1 MGKISKDKRDI
12 YYRLAKQMGYRS
24 RSAFKLLQVD
34 NYFNIFSNVKTIVD
48 LCAAPGGWSQ
58 VASQKLKDVPNKKI
72 ISIDLQQFAPI
83 EGVNI
88 IIGDITNQ
96 LKLQEIM
103 TLANKEPID
112 LVICDGAPD
121 VTGFNEFD
129 VYIQFQLVLTAL
141 NTSIRMLK
149 TGGNFVTKLFKGKY
163 TDIIIQ
169 IFLICFD
176 KVTIT
181 KPKACRNASFESFVM
196 CEGFKEDNEIIKKLR
211 HSELNENDIIQL
223 NSLRLVKDDDEEG
236 EFNYEKYNVK
246 FIQVG
251 DDEYDSDKTYDLE
264 STNYEKVLNPVQMP
278 IDPPYKYYID
288 NLKGKQI
295 NK

>member
-1 MGKISKDKRDI
+1 MGKGSKDKRDI
-12 YYRLAKQMGYRS
+12 YYRLAKQNAYRS

-34 NYFNIFSNVKTIVD
+34 HYFNIFNNVSTIVD

-58 VASQKLKDVPNKKI
+58 VAASKLQGKPNSKI

-83 EGVNI
+83 DGVDI

-96 LKLQEIM
+96 DSLVKIM
-103 TLANKEPID
+103 NIANKQYID

-141 NTSIRMLK
+141 NISIRMLK
-149 TGGNFVTKLFKGKY
+149 EGGNFLTKLFKGKY
-163 TDIIIQ
+163 TQRIVR
-169 IFLICFD
+169 IFLQCFD

-196 CEGFKEDNEIIKKLR
+196 CEGFKLSNDVIKMLR
-211 HSELNENDIIQL
+211 QNELNESDIIKL
-223 NSLRLVKDDDEEG
+223 NSICLSDNDN
-236 EFNYEKYNVK
+236 EFNYEDSGVK
-246 FIQVG
+246 CVQVG
-251 DDEYDSDKTYDLE
+251 DDEYDSDRTYDLDC
-264 STNYEKVLNPVQMP
+264 TGYDKILNPVQMP

-288 NLKGKQI
+288 NLKGKNI
-295 NK
+295 